1 MHDSTTTLCL
11 LFPGLF
17 DRPLTAVFDL
27 PNASSDGGA
36 VLLGAA
42 DRRLG
47 LIPRLAAA
55 LVDDRQAGKVRH
67 GLAEL
72 LGQRLYGLALGYED
86 ANDAARLA
94 DDPIHKLLLG
104 RDPIQG
110 AALASQPTLSRFE
123 NDVTLGELLRLGE
136 ALFETVLERHRKRRR
151 KVRRITVD
159 LDVTDDPTHG
169 AQQLA
174 FFNGFYDTWCYLPL
188 LAFLTFDREAE
199 QYLFAAVLRPGN
211 APTHAGALTL
221 LKRIVGPLQQRFPCA
236 RIRVRLDAGFAE
248 PELFE
253 FLDAVGVEYVVA
265 IAKHKVLERQAE
277 LDLIIARALSEAT
290 GRTAQV
296 YTDFVH
302 AAGTWD
308 RARRVVC
315 KAEVVRL
322 EGRAP
327 KLNPRFVVTN
337 FKGTSQRIYERV
349 YCPRGD
355 AENRI
360 KELFDVAL
368 DRTSCS
374 RFLANQF
381 RVLLAAAAYALL
393 QELRPAARGPR
404 HRLGASAGRH
414 AATRPAQDRRAGDRL
429 RASARAAP
437 ACPRRS
443 RSATAGARLRS
454 AAAPVPAE
462 VHRTTDIVRPA
473 DNRTGRSLPE
483 LLVRRRGA
491 SRSRPG
497 GAHAHAHR
505 GPRTAPQ
512 PPPPRLTRSQA
523 RRRRL
528 HEWVWLTVS
537 APM

>member
-1 MHDSTTTLCL
+1 MRDSTTTPCL
-11 LFPGLF
+11 LFQDLL
-17 DRPLTAVFDL
+17 DRPLKAVFDL
-27 PNASSDGGA
+27 PHASSDGGA
-36 VLLGAA
+36 LLLKAA

-47 LIPRLAAA
+47 LISRLAAA
-55 LVDDRQAGKVRH
+55 LVDQRQPGKVRH
-67 GLAEL
+67 ALGDL
-72 LGQRLYGLALGYED
+72 LGQRIYGLALGYED

-110 AALASQPTLSRFE
+110 DALASQPTLSRFE
-123 NDVTLGELLRLGE
+123 NDVTRGELLRLGE
-136 ALFETVLERHRKRRR
+136 ALFETVLERHRQRRR
-151 KVRRITVD
+151 QVRRITVD

-199 QYLFAAVLRPGN
+199 QYLCAAALRPGN

-221 LKRIVGPLQQRFPCA
+221 LKRIVGALQQRFPRA
-236 RIRVRLDAGFAE
+236 RIRVRLDGGFAE

-265 IAKHKVLERQAE
+265 MAKNQVLERQAE
-277 LDLIIARALSEAT
+277 LDLIIARVLSDAT
-290 GRTAQV
+290 GRTEHV
-296 YTDFVH
+296 YTDFTY

-322 EGRAP
+322 AGRQP

-337 FKGTSQRIYERV
+337 LTGTPQRIYERV

-374 RFLANQF
+374 RFLANQL
-381 RVLLAAAAYALL
+381 RVLLAAAAYVLL
-393 QELRPAARGPR
+393 QELRLAARGT
-404 HRLGASAGRH
+404 AW
-414 AATRPAQDRRAGDRL
+414 
-429 RASARAAP
+429 ARAQVATLRLELLKIGVQVI
-437 ACPRRS
+437 ASVRRLVLRLPEAFPFRDGWHALAL
-443 RSATAGARLRS
+443 RSGAR
-454 AAAPVPAE
+454 
-462 VHRTTDIVRPA
+462 
-473 DNRTGRSLPE
+473 
-483 LLVRRRGA
+483 
-491 SRSRPG
+491 PG
-497 GAHAHAHR
+497 
-505 GPRTAPQ
+505 
-512 PPPPRLTRSQA
+512 
-523 RRRRL
+523 
-528 HEWVWLTVS
+528 
-537 APM
+537 